1 MTQTSAATA
10 LVANNLPIPSP
21 LGSLDA
27 YIGAVHQ
34 IPVLTVDEE
43 QALAHRFRDEDD
55 LDAARE
61 LVHSHLRFVVHVARG
76 YSGYGLPLGDLIQE
90 GNIGLM
96 KAVKRFDPDMG
107 VRLVSFAVHWI
118 RAEMHE
124 FILKNW
130 RIVKVATTKAQR
142 KLFFNLRKSKTRLGW
157 MNAAEVS
164 AVAKD
169 LNVSE
174 REVVEMESRLSGRD
188 IGFDAPSDEDDDHAP
203 PSPAAYLMANE
214 EDPSQAYERADSEDN
229 QLELLR
235 EGMANLDQRSR
246 DIIAR
251 RWLDA
256 DAKVTLQE
264 LADEYGVFGRAHP
277 PDRGQRAEEDEG
289 AVYRLIE
296 ANVLLIEKP
305 RLWRGFFV
313 VLRRIEGWLGD

>member
-1 MTQTSAATA
+1 MTAKMSPMNQTSATTA
-10 LVANNLPIPSP
+10 MVANNLPIPSA

-27 YIGAVHQ
+27 YISAVHQ
-34 IPVLTVDEE
+34 IPVLTVDYE
-43 QALAHRFRDEDD
+43 QTLARRFREEED

-76 YSGYGLPLGDLIQE
+76 YNGYGLQLGDLIQE

-96 KAVKRFDPDMG
+96 KAVKRFDPEMG

-157 MNAAEVS
+157 MNAAEVT

-174 REVVEMESRLSGRD
+174 REVLEMESRLSGRD

-203 PSPAAYLMANE
+203 PSPGAYLKTQE
-214 EDPSQAYERADSEDN
+214 EDPSQVYERADSEGN
-229 QLELLR
+229 ELELLR
-235 EGMANLDQRSR
+235 EGMAGLDKRSR

-251 RWLDA
+251 RWLD
-256 DAKVTLQE
+256 DESKVTLQE
-264 LADEYGVFGRAHP
+264 LADEYGVS
-277 PDRGQRAEEDEG
+277 AE
-289 AVYRLIE
+289 RIRQIE
-296 ANVLLIEKP
+296 ANALKKMKAL
-305 RLWRGFFV
+305 FAA
-313 VLRRIEGWLGD
+313 

>member
-1 MTQTSAATA
+1 MTQISAAA
-10 LVANNLPIPSP
+10 PMVANNLPIPSP

-43 QALAHRFRDEDD
+43 QELAHRFRDDND

-76 YSGYGLPLGDLIQE
+76 YSGYGLQLGDLIQE

-203 PSPAAYLMANE
+203 PSPANYLPAHE
-214 EDPSQAYERADSEDN
+214 EDPSQAYERTDSEDN
-229 QLELLR
+229 QLDLLR
-235 EGMANLDQRSR
+235 EGLASLDKRSR
-246 DIIAR
+246 DIVSR
-251 RWLDA
+251 RWLDP
-256 DAKVTLQE
+256 DNKITLQE
-264 LADEYGVFGRAHP
+264 LADEYGVS
-277 PDRGQRAEEDEG
+277 AE
-289 AVYRLIE
+289 RIRQIE
-296 ANVLLIEKP
+296 ANALKKMKAL
-305 RLWRGFFV
+305 FAA
-313 VLRRIEGWLGD
+313 